1 MSYEALSHI
10 VARAAGELA
19 FRQMLLR
26 DPAEALCGY
35 SLSAAEIASLSGLTA
50 ETLDALKADLD
61 ERTSRSFVFGN
72 HREPEPAHGEGL

>member
-10 VARAAGELA
+10 VARAASEPA
-19 FRQMLLR
+19 FRQQLLG

-50 ETLDALKADLD
+50 ETFDSLRADLE
-61 ERTSRSFVFGN
+61 ERVSRSFVFGHN
-72 HREPEPAHGEGL
+72 QEPGKNTGGSL

>member
-10 VARAAGELA
+10 VARAASEPP

-26 DPAEALCGY
+26 APVEALAGY

-50 ETLDALKADLD
+50 ETFEVLRADLD
-61 ERTSRSFVFGN
+61 DRLSRSFGYSS
-72 HREPEPAHGEGL
+72 PAPGE